1 MQQDKLVS
9 SVELLS
15 DSVNRQTERA
25 WVEMRPLEAW
35 LLPPKGTRSLLF
47 TAMCHYLRD
56 QVESQPT
63 M

>member
-25 WVEMRPLEAW
+25 WVEMRPLRRSFCHPKALD
-35 LLPPKGTRSLLF
+35 LLLHSDVPLLERSSGVQ
-47 TAMCHYLRD
+47 T
-56 QVESQPT
+56 T